1 MSCLNQS
8 IICFI
13 GSNQAAEPAQK
24 KRAVEVPSPF
34 GSVPPAAQPVAPQP
48 NAVRYN
54 THELQY
60 ALLGH
65 SWGRG
70 IPPFFASDAV
80 DATVTRVLA

>member
-1 MSCLNQS
+1 M
-8 IICFI
+8 FI
-13 GSNQAAEPAQK
+13 GSNHSAEPVQK
-24 KRAVEVPSPF
+24 KRAIEVPSPF
-34 GSVPPAAQPVAPQP
+34 GSISPIVLPAAQPVAPP
-48 NAVRYN
+48 PRAVRYN

-70 IPPFFASDAV
+70 VPPFFASDAV